1 MQGRRRT
8 DGSDGGGRKLKYH
21 LVRGHFGPKEYE
33 RPYRCSRD
41 TCLRVHWTVGTGPAK
56 ELTANWVPS
65 WGGSPLPKIKSPLP
79 KTPRVW
85 LLASR
90 QMAELLT
97 DLVKHS
103 DTFVEGLAN
112 AFSLDDSARDA
123 ARQIETWPQMKELL
137 DRQGVLGIN
146 APVQRR
152 ELFWGIIQRLIDQE
166 ARDIEREEAADLR
179 KRISGARH
187 PNGADK
193 GGLRH
198 E

>member
-1 MQGRRRT
+1 M
-8 DGSDGGGRKLKYH
+8 
-21 LVRGHFGPKEYE
+21 
-33 RPYRCSRD
+33 
-41 TCLRVHWTVGTGPAK
+41 
-56 ELTANWVPS
+56 PS
-65 WGGSPLPKIKSPLP
+65 WGRSPLPKIKNPPP

-103 DTFVEGLAN
+103 DTFVDGLAN
-112 AFSLDDSARDA
+112 AFSLDDSARAA

-137 DRQGVLGIN
+137 DRQGVLGTN

-152 ELFWGIIQRLIDQE
+152 ELFWGIIQGLIDQE
-166 ARDIEREEAADLR
+166 ARDIEREEADDLR
-179 KRISGARH
+179 KRIPGVRHPSGANKR
-187 PNGADK
+187 NR
-193 GGLRH
+193 RH